1 MSNDEHL
8 KQRHEQRQKHS
19 NALELIIAELED
31 MKAQHHSLYFKVSI
45 GQAVKNARDAQNK
58 LLSLNHQ
65 FEKLS
70 NR

>member
-8 KQRHEQRQKHS
+8 RQRHEQRQKHS

-31 MKAQHHSLYFKVSI
+31 MKTHHHSLYFKVSVGLAI
-45 GQAVKNARDAQNK
+45 KHARDAQNK
-58 LLSLNHQ
+58 LLSLNKQ
-65 FEKLS
+65 FEKLA